1 MPGKIPA
8 ISKFKGDNSLSFRQ
22 WSLQFEAQ
30 LKALDVKNEGTKWRD
45 LLLCCT
51 EASAFATVSNA
62 ILADGEISYADL
74 KHELE
79 TKYCGAE
86 YKRTLETKL
95 RSLVFKPGVNITT
108 FAFEVESV
116 VQELYG
122 ISDGNVIDSI
132 AQNHVLSQLDSS
144 IQEPVKLLQLTGKC
158 TLESLLE
165 LINSKA
171 ADNPYNIATAKAS
184 FETAA
189 TSYSSN
195 DRVDR
200 LEKMVE
206 KLCFRMDEMSK
217 GAEACSNCGAN
228 GHDRSRCYKLKI
240 CYQCGMKGHISKHCR
255 KKRENSHAPKNGR
268 VSSSAG
274 RMTEENQINVE
285 NGFALKP
292 VPRIM
297 LKLNIVGS
305 DMDILYDPGSMYT
318 MITRCAYDELK
329 IKPPL
334 VPVNRSGIGISG
346 ETFRLDGVAYLN
358 IKFLREDGTSYI
370 LEYQPV
376 LVSSAISSNV
386 LGMDTELN
394 FKGAVRDHFNDLI
407 TFVPWSGDQVVI
419 KYWKEKKDTNTAY
432 VHVAKATIIPAESIK
447 MVPSKIIN
455 SKKDVLKDAPCVFE
469 PIKESRDGLEL
480 SDVFLQ
486 SASKVVDLP
495 VLNDSS
501 EDMLLSKGEVL
512 GVINSEEQAQETIF
526 RNNAP
531 NALAVHESTLSEDE
545 LSPKLQHLDEVTR
558 STVVRIL
565 TGYQKNLTKVPVVS
579 HAHHE
584 IHLKDNVPVSQ
595 PARRLPYN
603 QRKEI
608 LSQIDELL
616 ENDIIEPS
624 TSPYSSPIVTVKK
637 KDGSYRMCVDY
648 RALKFKNCSI
658 YVSYSKN

>member
-108 FAFEVESV
+108 FAFEVKTV

-144 IQEPVKLLQLTGKC
+144 IQEPAKLLQLTGKC

-165 LINSKA
+165 LINSKV

-184 FETAA
+184 FETAT

-217 GAEACSNCGAN
+217 GAEGLNKAEACSNCGAN
-228 GHDRSRCYKLKI
+228 GHDRSRCYKLKT
-240 CYQCGMKGHISKHCR
+240 CYHCGMKGHISKHCR
-255 KKRENSHAPKNGR
+255 KKRENSQAPKNGR

-274 RMTEENQINVE
+274 RMTAESQINGE
-285 NGFALKP
+285 NGVALKP

-297 LKLNIVGS
+297 LKLNIGGS

-318 MITRCAYDELK
+318 MITRRAYDELK

-334 VPVNRSGIGISG
+334 VPVNRGGIGISG

-370 LEYQPV
+370 LEYCHN
-376 LVSSAISSNV
+376 L
-386 LGMDTELN
+386 
-394 FKGAVRDHFNDLI
+394 HFEVNAREKSLRKHNI
-407 TFVPWSGDQVVI
+407 T
-419 KYWKEKKDTNTAY
+419 
-432 VHVAKATIIPAESIK
+432 
-447 MVPSKIIN
+447 
-455 SKKDVLKDAPCVFE
+455 
-469 PIKESRDGLEL
+469 
-480 SDVFLQ
+480 
-486 SASKVVDLP
+486 
-495 VLNDSS
+495 
-501 EDMLLSKGEVL
+501 
-512 GVINSEEQAQETIF
+512 
-526 RNNAP
+526 
-531 NALAVHESTLSEDE
+531 
-545 LSPKLQHLDEVTR
+545 
-558 STVVRIL
+558 
-565 TGYQKNLTKVPVVS
+565 
-579 HAHHE
+579 
-584 IHLKDNVPVSQ
+584 
-595 PARRLPYN
+595 
-603 QRKEI
+603 
-608 LSQIDELL
+608 
-616 ENDIIEPS
+616 
-624 TSPYSSPIVTVKK
+624 
-637 KDGSYRMCVDY
+637 
-648 RALKFKNCSI
+648 
-658 YVSYSKN
+658 